1 MNILKIIKKS
11 KIFIS
16 NNNSEKLSGTSPL
29 QNVNVNNENGR
40 NNPIASSS
48 VSRLGRFIH
57 EVRRMSFG
65 WKPGGA
71 YACGEP
77 RSRRGLLLSSPYEA
91 ACSHQRRWMVRRLSQ
106 PTSPPPPPPLCEYRI
121 DRIACT
127 LSIIHLPSIE
137 DLAPTRLSFFRSY
150 RYIIPPNSDDRLR

>member
-1 MNILKIIKKS
+1 M
-11 KIFIS
+11 
-16 NNNSEKLSGTSPL
+16 
-29 QNVNVNNENGR
+29 
-40 NNPIASSS
+40 
-48 VSRLGRFIH
+48 RLGRFIH
-57 EVRRMSFG
+57 DEIRRMSFS

-77 RSRRGLLLSSPYEA
+77 RSRRGLLLSSSYEV
-91 ACSHQRRWMVRRLSQ
+91 ACSHQRRWMGRRLSQ

-137 DLAPTRLSFFRSY
+137 HLAPTRLSFFCP
-150 RYIIPPNSDDRLR
+150 YIILRNSDRLQQSKLFRRNRKTYFLNVKPVQELFVTGEKILQLNFTINGNLKKFDL